1 MKTSKTNQKRIEL
14 INSFNTETAN
24 AWERLKVVT
33 AKTHIANLGLN
44 KALKDYLFEAKDV
57 LTEKQIKILAFKN
70 VVEFIS
76 TNEKFNGVTL
86 YSLHSIQL
94 ICNEIL
100 KQEDKNIAR
109 ALRTAKQQAQTDKK

>member
-14 INSFNTETAN
+14 INSFNIETAN

-44 KALKDYLFEAKDV
+44 KALKDYLFEAKEI
-57 LTEKQIKILAFKN
+57 LTDKQIKILAFKN
-70 VVEFIS
+70 VVEYIS